1 MGWQTEARVKLV
13 QALRKAARECKVPQV
28 SDSASRPKVRAM
40 VQAILATTDAQL
52 EKTRA
57 AARQDLEDF
66 EATFPSAEKRCQT
79 LGAPCIP

>member
-28 SDSASRPKVRAM
+28 SDNASRPKVRAM
-40 VQAILATTDAQL
+40 VQAILATTSAQL

-57 AARQDLEDF
+57 AARQDLED
-66 EATFPSAEKRCQT
+66 
-79 LGAPCIP
+79 

>member
-1 MGWQTEARVKLV
+1 
-13 QALRKAARECKVPQV
+13 
-28 SDSASRPKVRAM
+28 M

-66 EATFPSAEKRCQT
+66 EATFPGAEKRCQT